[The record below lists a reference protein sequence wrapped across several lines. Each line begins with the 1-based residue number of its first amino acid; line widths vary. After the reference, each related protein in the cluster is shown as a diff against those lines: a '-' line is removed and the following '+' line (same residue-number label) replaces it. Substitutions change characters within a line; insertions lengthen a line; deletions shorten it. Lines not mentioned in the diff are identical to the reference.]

1 MPQNGAADL
10 QRWRDPPVYR
20 MLSPGT
26 LLSGEHTNKV
36 WRGMTQ
42 IPYNTEPGIPMI
54 IKWIE
59 KKERMAA
66 ELACSLA
73 ARAFKLDIPAG
84 VLVLA
89 EKDQLSALPR
99 RVTGGQ
105 RDYLLCFGS
114 EFQWPDDTIA
124 RPADH
129 DSAQEWVWSRLCQ
142 TPQGA
147 NGSVWDEL
155 VANEDR
161 HSDNVV
167 FDGIRWWLIDHE
179 RTLSPLNKVMMK
191 FAETAIRQA
200 VIAHKAPSNPLLQE
214 MVRRRP
220 TDHKME
226 SLPSTLLTHRVRLQ
240 WLADQARN
248 WKTGILEVD
257 TVLMMTE
264 IYLRSIDL
272 RLPALAL
279 HLRERISGPSRP
291 LLWSQS
297 QPA

>member
-1 MPQNGAADL
+1 MAQNGSADL
-10 QRWRDPPVYR
+10 QRWRDPPIYR

-26 LLSGEHTNKV
+26 LLSGDHTNKV

-59 KKERMAA
+59 KNERLAA

-73 ARAFKLDIPAG
+73 ARAFKLDVPGG

-89 EKDQLSALPR
+89 EKDQLCALPR
-99 RVTGGQ
+99 RVTGSAN
-105 RDYLLCFGS
+105 DYLLCFGS

-124 RPADH
+124 RPANN
-129 DSAQEWVWSRLCQ
+129 DSAQEWVWSRLCD
-142 TPQGA
+142 TSQGSSGGA
-147 NGSVWDEL
+147 WDEL

-161 HSDNVV
+161 HSENVV
-167 FDGIRWWLIDHE
+167 FDGVRWWLIDHE
-179 RTLSPLNKVMMK
+179 RTMSPVSKVMMK
-191 FAETAIRQA
+191 FADTAIRQT
-200 VIAHKAPSNPLLQE
+200 VIEYRAPNNPILSE

-220 TDHKME
+220 ADHKME
-226 SLPSTLLTHRVRLQ
+226 SLPTTLLGHRIRLR
-240 WLADQARN
+240 WIADQARN
-248 WKTGILEVD
+248 WKTGIPQVD

-279 HLRERISGPSRP
+279 HLRDRIQGPSVP
-291 LLWSQS
+291 PLWSQS
-297 QPA
+297 QTL